1 MKLAV
6 FGATGGTGRQFI
18 AQATEAGHRIRALT
32 RSPEKLSG
40 RDAVVPVEGNVLDP
54 DDARRPVEGTDAA
67 VCILGRTKNNP
78 ADVVSQGTAHILD
91 AMQRYDVRRL
101 VVVTS
106 IGLGASVTN
115 LPWYGRL
122 ANATVLQDL
131 MADKARQEELVMQ
144 SRLDWTI
151 VRPGGLTDGSRT
163 GDYVHG
169 ADLDAEAAPIP
180 RADVADFL
188 LTVLER
194 DLYVR
199 KAPLV
204 TTREGVDLAFL
215 WQQMRDV
222 TTRLLWGA

>member
-1 MKLAV
+1 MEFAV
-6 FGATGGTGRQFI
+6 FGATGGTGTQFV
-18 AQATEAGHRIRALT
+18 AQATGAGHQLRALT

-40 RDAVVPVEGNVLDP
+40 RNAVVSVKGNVLDP
-54 DDARRPVEGTDAA
+54 ESVVRTVKGTDAI

-78 ADVVSQGTAHILD
+78 ADVVSRGTAHILD
-91 AMQRYDVRRL
+91 AAQQHDVRRL
-101 VVVTS
+101 VVTTS

-115 LPWYGRL
+115 LPWYGRV

-131 MADKARQEELVMQ
+131 MADKARQEELVMR

-151 VRPGGLTDGSRT
+151 VRPGGLTDGPCT

-169 ADLDAEAAPIP
+169 TDVVAKAAPIA

-188 LTVLER
+188 LRVLER

-199 KAPLV
+199 EAPLV

-215 WQQMRDV
+215 WQQVRDV
-222 TTRLLWGA
+222 TARLVSGT